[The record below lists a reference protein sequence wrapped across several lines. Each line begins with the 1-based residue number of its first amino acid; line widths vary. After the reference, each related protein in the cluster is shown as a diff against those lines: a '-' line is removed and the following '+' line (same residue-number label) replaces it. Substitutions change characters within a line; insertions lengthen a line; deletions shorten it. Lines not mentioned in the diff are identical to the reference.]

1 MIIRKKPII
10 IKKTIKR
17 GRSRERNTRRRKRSY
32 SNRSRERNIEPTQYS
47 ELGYGESGIVIY
59 PSLGCTKITQ
69 LYPKRYISK
78 IMRKSVALQEQQS
91 YERLPDELDGI
102 LYYKYCEVCDIDPL
116 IPPQINIVKQ
126 FNIEKNEEKIVKNYC
141 ILNSRYI
148 NGADLEKVFLTYK
161 SYDNLRL
168 RDKKEY
174 PVIPIEILK
183 KLLLSLQTF
192 NANVKILNQTYTFYH
207 NDINP
212 KNIMIQRNMKL
223 WLIDF
228 DKSGE
233 AESKNVDSEA
243 IFFIIQSVL
252 YMSLYIPSLTEII
265 RLIYFS
271 LQYKKND
278 NLFLLNYELI
288 NYVIKI
294 INQEEIFVLEK
305 FLSDILKKELTQTE
319 LKYIHTANPY
329 KDPILSVNV
338 LSSTS
343 NETQISKANS
353 MFNTVLSTMKN

>member
-10 IKKTIKR
+10 IKKTKKER
-17 GRSRERNTRRRKRSY
+17 GRCKERNTKKRRRSR
-32 SNRSRERNIEPTQYS
+32 NRTRERNIPPVNYV
-47 ELGYGESGIVIY
+47 ELGYGETGIVIY
-59 PSLGCTKITQ
+59 PSLGCSKTTQ
-69 LYPKRYISK
+69 LYPKHYISK
-78 IMRKSVALQEQQS
+78 IMKKNLALQEKKS
-91 YERLPDELDGI
+91 YEILPDELDGI

-148 NGADLEKVFLTYK
+148 NGVDLEKVFLTYK
-161 SYDNLRL
+161 SFDNLRLRL

-174 PVIPIEILK
+174 PIIPFELLNQ
-183 KLLLSLQTF
+183 LLLSLQTF
-192 NANVKILNQTYTFYH
+192 NNNVELLNNTYLFFH

-212 KNIMIQRNMKL
+212 KNIMIQKNIKL

-233 AESKNVDSEA
+233 QEYKNVDSEA
-243 IFFIIQSVL
+243 ILFIIQNVL
-252 YMSLYIPSLTEII
+252 YMALYIPSLTEII

-271 LQYKKND
+271 LQYKKKD
-278 NLFLLNYELI
+278 NLFLFNYELI

-294 INQEEIFVLEK
+294 INQPEEFVLEI
-305 FLSDILKKELTQTE
+305 FLSDILKKELTQKE
-319 LKYIHTANPY
+319 LEYIHTANPY
-329 KDPILSVNV
+329 KDPILGVNV

-343 NETQISKANS
+343 NEKQISKANS
-353 MFNTVLSTMKN
+353 MFSNVL

>member
-1 MIIRKKPII
+1 MIRIKRKPVI

-17 GRSRERNTRRRKRSY
+17 GRSRERNSIRRKRSY
-32 SNRSRERNIEPTQYS
+32 SNRSRERNIEPTQYR
-47 ELGYGESGIVIY
+47 ELGYGETGIVIY

-69 LYPKRYISK
+69 LYPRDYVSK
-78 IMRKSVALQEQQS
+78 IMRKSLALQEQKS
-91 YERLPDELDGI
+91 YEKLPDELDEI
-102 LYYKYCEVCDIDPL
+102 LYYKYCEICEIYPY
-116 IPPQINIVKQ
+116 IKPQINTIKQ

-174 PVIPIEILK
+174 PVIPIEILT

-192 NANVKILNQTYTFYH
+192 NNNVKILNQTYSFYH
-207 NDINP
+207 NDIHIS
-212 KNIMIQRNMKL
+212 NIIIEKTMKL

-233 AESKNVDSEA
+233 AEYKDIDSEA

-252 YMSLYIPSLTEII
+252 YMALYIPSLTEII

-271 LQYKKND
+271 IGYKVEKSFIFN
-278 NLFLLNYELI
+278 NELI

-294 INQEEIFVLEK
+294 INQEEEFVLER
-305 FLSDILKKELTQTE
+305 FLSDILQKELTQTQ

-353 MFNTVLSTMKN
+353 MFPSIKYTSDY